1 MAVLQSGMH
10 RAIGKP
16 FCILSAAILRG
27 KDTMISTPD
36 TRVKVFVIPNKE
48 EPVPARD
55 TRDVVG
61 WLQAFSQ
68 RPCCLVQPLPLFLT
82 KKTEN
87 CQLPFLAFF
96 GLYAI
101 LGAKGGKCMISEN
114 LSFLRKQANLSQ
126 EALAEK
132 IGVSRQTIAK
142 WENGESAPDILNC
155 DRLAELYEISLDDL
169 LHTEL
174 RDTGL
179 PPRGKFIFGTVTIGD
194 KGQIVIPVKAR
205 KTFHLKPGDDLLVL
219 GDIKQGLALVR
230 ADLFLEVAHQI
241 QEAGK

>member
-1 MAVLQSGMH
+1 MICENIQ
-10 RAIGKP
+10 
-16 FCILSAAILRG
+16 ILR
-27 KDTMISTPD
+27 KK
-36 TRVKVFVIPNKE
+36 RN
-48 EPVPARD
+48 
-55 TRDVVG
+55 
-61 WLQAFSQ
+61 
-68 RPCCLVQPLPLFLT
+68 LT
-82 KKTEN
+82 
-87 CQLPFLAFF
+87 
-96 GLYAI
+96 
-101 LGAKGGKCMISEN
+101 
-114 LSFLRKQANLSQ
+114 Q
-126 EALAEK
+126 EALAEMV
-132 IGVSRQTIAK
+132 GVTRQTIAK
-142 WENGESAPDILNC
+142 WESGESAPDILNC

-174 RDTGL
+174 RDAGL